1 MNGKGT
7 SRGDSSKRG
16 LRIGR
21 AAAAGLL
28 LVSALGLGGCANA
41 FEGSVNGAGIGAL
54 AGMGLGSLNG
64 RMGEG
69 AAAGAILGGLFGGWQ
84 GYQNSMWF
92 GGGYGGGGRH
102 FRD

>member
-1 MNGKGT
+1 MKGNT
-7 SRGDSSKRG
+7 TCGIVSSSRT
-16 LRIGR
+16 GR
-21 AAAAGLL
+21 VAAAAL
-28 LVSALGLGGCANA
+28 LVAATFGLGGCANA
-41 FEGSVNGAGIGAL
+41 MEGSVNGAGIGAL

-84 GYQNSMWF
+84 GYQNSMWS
-92 GGGYGGGGRH
+92 GGGYGGGCRR